1 MWGLPNQMPRIIIN
15 AVTYQI
21 LQRSAAAAAAAAAA
35 VAVSNYARNRQSS
48 KCLFEVLMGML
59 WLAQVNIARIY
70 NFSLAQ
76 KGLSKLS

>member
-21 LQRSAAAAAAAAAA
+21 LHRSAAAAAAAAA